1 MAATEPFVQRVKSIL
16 IPELRNEGII
26 GRFPTFRRI
35 RGELIHEVSVQGSRY
50 GGERTVNL
58 SFGFFFLQP
67 AYAKPEAPET
77 EYSYRIGTGSGRDR
91 WWQYQGATEAEAIA
105 LADEMIS
112 VFRAEAPKFFQHF
125 KNFPESFTDFTPDD
139 FVEAPLSY
147 LPPRVGGGRNVARDC
162 WVFMRLWLHLN
173 DEHRAKGFAK
183 TGLQHVGKATTL
195 EMDFRKILG
204 LQ

>member
-1 MAATEPFVQRVKSIL
+1 MGASEPFVERLKSVL
-16 IPELRNEGII
+16 IPELRVDGFV

-35 RGELIHEVSVQGSRY
+35 RRDLIHEVSIQGWRY

-58 SFGFFFLQP
+58 SVGFLFLQP
-67 AYAKPEAPET
+67 TYAKQEAPET
-77 EYSYRIGTGSGRDR
+77 EYSYRIGTGNGGDR
-91 WWQYQGATEAEAIA
+91 WWHYQGATEAEAIA
-105 LADEMIS
+105 LADEMIA
-112 VFRAEAPKFFQHF
+112 VFRAEAPRFFERF
-125 KNFPESFTDFTPDD
+125 KDFPESFTGFTPDD

-173 DEHRAKGFAK
+173 DEHRATGFAK
-183 TGLQHVGKATTL
+183 TGLQHVGRATTL